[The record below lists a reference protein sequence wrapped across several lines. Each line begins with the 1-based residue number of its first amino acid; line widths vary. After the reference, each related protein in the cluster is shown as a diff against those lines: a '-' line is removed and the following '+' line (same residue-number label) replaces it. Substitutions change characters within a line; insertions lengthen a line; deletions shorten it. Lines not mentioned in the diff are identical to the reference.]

1 MFHLIE
7 HVYQSDKYD
16 FIDKSKLGATGH
28 SMGGNAAIRGANYF
42 GKKAKSDGSVS
53 I

>member
-7 HVYQSDKYD
+7 HVYQSDEYD

-28 SMGGNAAIRGANYF
+28 SMGGNAAIRGLIILVK
-42 GKKAKSDGSVS
+42 G
-53 I
+53 